1 MNIQANLYPVSCL
14 QILSE
19 KRCSFLRIFY
29 RRINKMIIIVLKIK
43 INAKCLLFP
52 LLLKCTMQMQCTHD
66 VFWLPSE
73 YFQPILYLLNLILFC
88 CIFCIFITTDWLK
101 LEQNGCLT
109 GRFPPFLLPFCTYY
123 CNIVLCLL
131 KP

>member
-1 MNIQANLYPVSCL
+1 MNIQANLYLVSCL

-73 YFQPILYLLNLILFC
+73 YFQLFLYLLNLILFC
-88 CIFCIFITTDWLK
+88 CILLYFYHNRLIKAGTKWLPHWP
-101 LEQNGCLT
+101 
-109 GRFPPFLLPFCTYY
+109 FSPFLLPFCTYY